1 MLTLKEFP
9 WVSLTILLVTYSTLG
24 WLLSAFHDP
33 VSVWVVIVTGILMLA
48 AVLSSP
54 WSKIRDYFTRLFK
67 SDTRAFLFAVIV
79 ALSSVA
85 IITWLHVFAHAL
97 VVISAG
103 ILVRLDAQ
111 TFGLSERQAF
121 WLLAIVSLLGL
132 GLGGAAQCTYTQ
144 NLD

>member
-9 WVSLTILLVTYSTLG
+9 WVSLTLLLVTYSTLG

-33 VSVWVVIVTGILMLA
+33 VSVWVIIVTGTLLLA
-48 AVLSSP
+48 TVLSSP
-54 WSKIRDYFTRLFK
+54 WSKLRAHFTHLFK

-79 ALSSVA
+79 ALSSVV
-85 IITWLHVFAHAL
+85 IITWLHIFAHAL

-111 TFGLSERQAF
+111 TFGLSEKQAF
-121 WLLAIVSLLGL
+121 LLLVIVSLLGL
-132 GLGGAAQCTYTQ
+132 GLGGVAQYTYTQ